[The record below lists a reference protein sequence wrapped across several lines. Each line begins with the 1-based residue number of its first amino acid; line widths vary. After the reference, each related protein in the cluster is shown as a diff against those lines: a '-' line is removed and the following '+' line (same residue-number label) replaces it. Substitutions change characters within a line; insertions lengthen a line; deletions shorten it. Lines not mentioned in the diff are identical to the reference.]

1 MLGNWKVLGDFCR
14 GRRRRRGRLPTGQK
28 IKFRDVFRTLSNIYC
43 KWLQIY
49 ITIKFLRYFR
59 RNLAAKILLVRNLC
73 MRKIWT
79 CLHEKRGETERL
91 GGRIFALTFV
101 SIFSVRTGTQGRMSR
116 LYLTLQ
122 YIDESLR
129 IYSSEHLFLRAP
141 LDGCFCQF
149 LEPYCWYGRML
160 VLAMLIIVV
169 GFIINKGC

>member
-1 MLGNWKVLGDFCR
+1 MFFCR
-14 GRRRRRGRLPTGQK
+14 GRGRRRGRLPAAQK

-43 KWLQIY
+43 KVLQFY

-73 MRKIWT
+73 MRKIWA

-91 GGRIFALTFV
+91 GGRIFALTLV
-101 SIFSVRTGTQGRMSR
+101 SIFSVRTGTLGWMSH
-116 LYLTLQ
+116 LHLTLQ
-122 YIDESLR
+122 YINKSLR
-129 IYSSEHLFLRAP
+129 MYSSEHLFLRAP

-160 VLAMLIIVV
+160 VLAILIIVV
-169 GFIINKGC
+169 DFIINKGC